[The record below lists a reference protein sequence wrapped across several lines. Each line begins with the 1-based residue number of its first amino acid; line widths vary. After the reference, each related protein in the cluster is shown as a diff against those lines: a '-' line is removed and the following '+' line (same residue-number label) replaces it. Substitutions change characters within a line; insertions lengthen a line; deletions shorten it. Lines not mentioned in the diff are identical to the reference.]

1 MPLETYRVIPT
12 QNFLDEAKKLLKK
25 YPNIKDDFLELSK
38 VLKIDPITGNDSIS
52 EHCYKVRMTYLIKIK
67 VSLEGQG

>member
-52 EHCYKVRMTYLIKIK
+52 
-67 VSLEGQG
+67 